1 MDLSNFEPIESAP
14 RDGTSVIVACEGHPE
29 FGAHLM
35 GWSNAHRR
43 WEGWAFALMRKV
55 PTWWDETQ
63 PQPTHWK
70 HAN

>member
-14 RDGTSVIVACEGHPE
+14 LDGTKVIVACEGHPE

-35 GWSNAHRR
+35 GWSKIHRR

-55 PTWWDETQ
+55 PTWWDESQ

-70 HAN
+70 PAN

>member
-1 MDLSNFEPIESAP
+1 MAVVPYMPTTGVPA
-14 RDGTSVIVACEGHPE
+14 VARAIFQP
-29 FGAHLM
+29 
-35 GWSNAHRR
+35 
-43 WEGWAFALMRKV
+43 WAFALMRKV